1 MLQTQ
6 ALKYF
11 MEVARTGSLRKA
23 SLTFF
28 VAPSAISRQIA
39 NLEEILGTPLFVRSG
54 RGMSLTPAGMLVQ
67 SFAQEHA
74 GQIKHLR
81 AQIEDL
87 SQLGRGV
94 VQLAVVEGATHDL
107 IPRLISSFSLKH
119 PNIEFEVAVVGT
131 HAVAEQIASGQ
142 AELGV
147 MFNTPGRDDLKLLAR
162 LPQPLQVVFRP
173 GHRVSPYGSLRLE
186 DLRDERLAVPD
197 RSFGIRQLIEDAA
210 RNEGVHLN
218 IQYVSNSLQLLKML
232 VHRSDMVTF
241 LTSST
246 FVVEKNNGSL
256 ASVALDNPVS
266 AHATLDLVCSHA
278 RPLTAAARAF
288 LAHSKKEFST
298 R

>member
-23 SLTFF
+23 SMAYF

-39 NLEEILGTPLFVRSG
+39 NLEEALGAPLFVRSG
-54 RGMSLTPAGMLVQ
+54 RGMSLTPAGALVQ
-67 SFAQEHA
+67 AYAQENA
-74 GQIKHLR
+74 GQVERLR
-81 AQIEDL
+81 AEIEDL
-87 SQLGRGV
+87 SKLERGTV
-94 VQLAVVEGATHDL
+94 HLAVVEGATHEL
-107 IPRLISSFSLKH
+107 VPRLINGFALKY
-119 PNIEFEVAVVGT
+119 PNIEFVVSVVGT
-131 HAVAEQIASGQ
+131 HAVAEQVASNQ
-142 AELGV
+142 AELG
-147 MFNTPGRDDLKLLAR
+147 MPFNVPARDDLKLLAR

-173 GHRVSPYGSLRLE
+173 GHRLSQYRALRIE
-186 DLRDERLAVPD
+186 DLCDEPLAVPD

-218 IQYVSNSLQLLKML
+218 IKRVSNSLQLMKML
-232 VHRSDMVTF
+232 VHNSDLVTF

-246 FVVEKNNGSL
+246 FVFERSRGTL
-256 ASVALDNPVS
+256 AWVALDNPVS
-266 AHATLDLVCSHA
+266 AHATLDLVCSRT

-288 LAHSKKEFST
+288 LTYAQKEFIA